1 MSNQRLT
8 DAELEALRGHTAGP
22 WHVGDE
28 HGAEQLRPSIRI
40 LRDVTYVEGVR
51 PTTYVIGSVTYPT
64 TVGNTVGA
72 EERRANARLIAA
84 ATALLQEVIERRAAD
99 AKVRELV
106 EALEA
111 IDLRLTECAKN
122 PDISAADAYDDFYR
136 DCVAE
141 AIAPY
146 RTTP

>member
-8 DAELEALRGHTAGP
+8 DAELEAMRGHTPGP
-22 WHVGDE
+22 WRWCDVG
-28 HGAEQLRPSIRI
+28 
-40 LRDVTYVEGVR
+40 
-51 PTTYVIGSVTYPT
+51 PTTFELVSGVQRVLYRSGDKTEYLHGTI
-64 TVGNTVGA
+64 NADQLFGA
-72 EERRANARLIAA
+72 DATLIAA